1 MNIYI
6 EYKFLNEYF
15 IQERSQTNKY
25 IISLIICFYVS
36 MKNEILRYS
45 LVYIWFFFNSLGL

>member
-15 IQERSQTNKY
+15 IQESQTNKY

-45 LVYIWFFFNSLGL
+45 LVYIWFFFNSLGI